1 MAGGEHGG
9 KEETQ
14 KVVKNHRPP
23 GPQGAWGTPRCLPVT
38 KWVEEVLAGLQLG
51 VSGGGGSGAGPEAE

>member
-14 KVVKNHRPP
+14 KVVKNHRPT
-23 GPQGAWGTPRCLPVT
+23 GRLGDSRCLPVT
-38 KWVEEVLAGLQLG
+38 KWGEEVLAGLQLG
-51 VSGGGGSGAGPEAE
+51 VSGGVGSGAGPEAE